1 MNTYDYLEELKTF
14 ISLCTDED
22 LIYVLH
28 IFNQNEVDYNSRK
41 ARSSR
46 DLEYLKADIDCLNSL
61 NNLKDI
67 KKLVIK
73 NYEKYNNHEIRD
85 FLDDLKKFKS
95 KIETTNIDFTK
106 VKNNA
111 RFLNFACYLINEKA
125 GDRELDNIKSKY
137 FNFLYVALTQPVFY
151 KSPRH
156 IERIFSDFSEVY
168 SKYPSHFKN
177 DQDRYFYIWAKKYM
191 DENSAYESR
200 EYSPT
205 EDSEYP
211 IVVNSIFDM
220 LYHQNQ
226 EVHYAL
232 RKKLS
237 NAWYQRKYRQEN
249 KGKKENYYALT
260 LKTKECLKA
269 LCYKRNLSEEEVIE
283 TLINENYTKECCY
296 PSGKPLYES

>member
-28 IFNQNEVDYNSRK
+28 IFNKNEVDYNSRR
-41 ARSSR
+41 ARGRSR

-73 NYEKYNNHEIRD
+73 NYEKYNNHEIRN

-125 GDRELDNIKSKY
+125 GGRELENFKSKY
-137 FNFLYVALTQPVFY
+137 FNFLYVALTYPEFY
-151 KSPRH
+151 SSPRD
-156 IERIFSDFSEVY
+156 IERIFSNFSDIY

-177 DQDRYFYIWAKKYM
+177 DQDRYFYI
-191 DENSAYESR
+191 
-200 EYSPT
+200 
-205 EDSEYP
+205 
-211 IVVNSIFDM
+211 
-220 LYHQNQ
+220 
-226 EVHYAL
+226 
-232 RKKLS
+232 
-237 NAWYQRKYRQEN
+237 
-249 KGKKENYYALT
+249 
-260 LKTKECLKA
+260 
-269 LCYKRNLSEEEVIE
+269 
-283 TLINENYTKECCY
+283 
-296 PSGKPLYES
+296 